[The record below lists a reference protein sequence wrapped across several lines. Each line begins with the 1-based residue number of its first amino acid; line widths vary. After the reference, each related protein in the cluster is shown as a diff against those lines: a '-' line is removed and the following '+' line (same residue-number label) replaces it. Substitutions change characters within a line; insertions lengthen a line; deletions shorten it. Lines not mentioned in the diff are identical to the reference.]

1 MHGNASYIRH
11 NSGTQQQQAPSCNS
25 VQEKLDVNSV
35 TCSVSRQIGLTLDD
49 DIKIHNNFT
58 FNMQLKA
65 KQSAFKSKQIGAKRH
80 PIVERF
86 AKNFAT

>member
-1 MHGNASYIRH
+1 M
-11 NSGTQQQQAPSCNS
+11 
-25 VQEKLDVNSV
+25 
-35 TCSVSRQIGLTLDD
+35 SRQVGLTLDD

>member
-1 MHGNASYIRH
+1 MAAFSSILQTFHISFVY
-11 NSGTQQQQAPSCNS
+11 

-35 TCSVSRQIGLTLDD
+35 TCSVSRQVGLTLDD
-49 DIKIHNNFT
+49 DTYNFT

>member
-1 MHGNASYIRH
+1 MAAFSSILQTFHISFVY
-11 NSGTQQQQAPSCNS
+11 

-35 TCSVSRQIGLTLDD
+35 TCSVSRQVGLTLDD
-49 DIKIHNNFT
+49 DIKIHIIAIDIKIH
-58 FNMQLKA
+58 KA
-65 KQSAFKSKQIGAKRH
+65 KHSAFKSKQIRAKRH